1 MNPSPPARQWA
12 YVPAGSVV
20 IWLGVPRTV
29 LDNVPFDGGGVVA
42 INRLVLL
49 EGWAEPIGVHG
60 MLDIVQLATLD
71 DTDAVATLQAA
82 GLNPIVINVSIEQ
95 E

>member
-29 LDNVPFDGGGVVA
+29 LDNVPFDGLTA
-42 INRLVLL
+42 NRLVLL